1 MNAALME
8 RKAMERDLRAALQN
22 NELKVHYQPQISLAT
37 QRIIGMEALLR
48 WHHPERGNI
57 TPGVIIPIAET
68 SGLMG
73 PLTEW
78 VLRTAC
84 RDAMSWQP
92 LKVAVNLSPTL
103 FLENRLCAMVK
114 RILDETGLPAAQ
126 LELEITE
133 EILMTETDRILA
145 ILGELKAIGVS
156 IAMDDFGTGYSSL
169 SDLCKFPFD
178 KIKIDRSFVNEVD
191 DDNPAAKEIIRAIIN
206 MGHALKLQVNA
217 EGVETIEQANMLQD
231 EGCEELQGYLYGYP
245 MKKEDMDLLLKT
257 TRSIVSPPEEAETPR
272 RTTAG

>member
-78 VLRTAC
+78 VLRKAC

-103 FLENRLCAMVK
+103 FLENNLCAMVK
-114 RILDETGLPAAQ
+114 CILQETGRPAAQ

-145 ILGELKAIGVS
+145 ILGELKKIGVS

-169 SDLCKFPFD
+169 SYLRKFPFD

-191 DDNPAAKEIIRAIIN
+191 ESPAAKEIVRAIIN
-206 MGHALKLQVNA
+206 MGHALKMRVNA

-257 TRSIVSPPEEAETPR
+257 TRSIIPPDDEAETLR

>member
-1 MNAALME
+1 
-8 RKAMERDLRAALQN
+8 
-22 NELKVHYQPQISLAT
+22 
-37 QRIIGMEALLR
+37 MEALLR
-48 WHHPERGNI
+48 WHHPDRGNVPPNI
-57 TPGVIIPIAET
+57 IIPIAET

-84 RDAMSWQP
+84 RDAMSWKP

-103 FLENRLCAMVK
+103 FLENNLCAMVK
-114 RILDETGLPAAQ
+114 SVLKDTGLPAAQ

-145 ILGELKAIGVS
+145 ILGELKEIGVS

-169 SDLCKFPFD
+169 SYLRKFPFD

-191 DDNPAAKEIIRAIIN
+191 NNPAAKEIVRAIIN
-206 MGHALKLQVNA
+206 MGHALKMQVNA
-217 EGVETIEQANMLQD
+217 EGVETAEQANMLQD

-245 MKKEDMDLLLKT
+245 MKKDDMDLLLKT
-257 TRSIVSPPEEAETPR
+257 TRSIIPPPDDAETLR